1 MEPELRQNTTFVV
14 PWGCIF
20 HNYKADI
27 LINDSIIGLRA
38 KYLLHE
44 LINVLTET
52 VSVAWYHSGVTCF
65 VPIFTMMRSGYCRL
79 TSAVPVSKM
88 HVSLFMKV

>member
-44 LINVLTET
+44 PINVLTET
-52 VSVAWYHSGVTCF
+52 VSVA
-65 VPIFTMMRSGYCRL
+65 
-79 TSAVPVSKM
+79 
-88 HVSLFMKV
+88 